1 MKKSKEKY
9 VEVQILQQQLEHL
22 QKYTE
27 ELQTKQAEFAQ
38 AQETLQEFKNAK
50 DDQETFIPVSSGIF
64 VKAKIQDKSHL
75 LVNVGAN
82 VAVTKTVPEVI
93 HLLNTQITEV
103 ETLREQLGI
112 SITRLSE
119 RMDKI
124 LEELRSSE

>member
-27 ELQTKQAEFAQ
+27 ALQTKQAEFAQ